1 MNTNICFFSTNSTPI
16 NQFNQLMNMSDRQNN
31 KMSFD
36 QQELHKQVLKR
47 NRLAASKCRQKK
59 KEWIDGLICK
69 ANRMSSEN
77 QRLCLLN
84 IQLKEEVL
92 YLKTQLLM
100 YKEYTSHVHTIR
112 FGAV

>member
-1 MNTNICFFSTNSTPI
+1 MPMD
-16 NQFNQLMNMSDRQNN
+16 QFNHLINMGDRQN
-31 KMSFD
+31 KISFD

-59 KEWIDGLICK
+59 KEWINELICK

-77 QRLCLLN
+77 QHLCLLN

-100 YKEYTSHVHTIR
+100 YKEYTSCTHTNCS
-112 FGAV
+112 VSLL

>member
-1 MNTNICFFSTNSTPI
+1 
-16 NQFNQLMNMSDRQNN
+16 MSDRQN

-47 NRLAASKCRQKK
+47 NRLAGNVYLDRSHMLFFFIFLIVKTYLASKCRQKK
-59 KEWIDGLICK
+59 KEWIDELICK

-100 YKEYTSHVHTIR
+100 YKE
-112 FGAV
+112 